1 MAELKIV
8 SQTEDGTRLMRWF
21 GRHFPSLSSA
31 EFHKLCRGG
40 QIRLNSSR
48 VRGTEILRSGD
59 AIRVP
64 PTISGYTSDGP
75 KKTESGDKFSLTD
88 LEQLRKCII
97 HNDDDMVVFDKPAG
111 LAVQGGTGIRKS
123 IDKMAAAL
131 FPYAKI
137 SLVHRL
143 DKETSG
149 VLVVAKTQ
157 RAAQTLAS
165 EFQSKTAHKE
175 YLALLQGT
183 LSQKSGTIDN
193 YLAKGRVFEDFEK
206 IPDDVIAQRAV
217 TEYKVLGEASGLLTW
232 VLFSPKTGRTH
243 QLRLHSAFSLNAP
256 IVGDDLYGTRN
267 SGLDDVLKSVLTTQ
281 KLFLLAY
288 RITFRHPGTGK
299 MITMRADIPD
309 FMQPVIKFLEFQLP

>member
-40 QIRLNSSR
+40 QIRLKSSR

-64 PTISGYTSDGP
+64 PTISGYVTDRA
-75 KKTESGDKFSLTD
+75 KKTESGDKFSLSD

-97 HNDDDMVVFDKPAG
+97 HSDDDIVVFDKPGG

-123 IDKMAAAL
+123 VDKMAAAL

-143 DKETSG
+143 DRETSG

-157 RAAQTLAS
+157 RAAQALAS
-165 EFQSKTAHKE
+165 EFQSKTARKE
-175 YLALLQGT
+175 YLALLNGNIKKKQDV
-183 LSQKSGTIDN
+183 IDN
-193 YLAKGRVFEDFEK
+193 YIVKGQVFDSLTK
-206 IPDDVIAQRAV
+206 TNNKTGQRPQRAI
-217 TEYKVLGEASGLLTW
+217 TEYQVLASAGCVSW
-232 VLFSPKTGRTH
+232 VLFKPKTGRTH
-243 QLRLHSAFSLNAP
+243 QLRIHSSLCLNAP
-256 IVGDDLYGTRN
+256 IIGDDLYGRN
-267 SGLDDVLKSVLTTQ
+267 KKMDAALKAMLKTNN
-281 KLFLLAY
+281 LHLLAY
-288 RITFRHPGTGK
+288 RLTFRHPTSGK
-299 MITMRADIPD
+299 TLTFNASIPE
-309 FMQPVIKFLEFQLP
+309 FMKPVMKLLELPLP